1 RGFTVAA
8 VADVA
13 REAAL
18 ARLLERGDDVA
29 PAKLGQRAAVELDQV
44 EMIGAEAL
52 QTALDALEERLR
64 PPVGAPAGAVAA
76 LSEEVDSTPTA
87 AHRLPDQDLAVV
99 VALGGVD
106 DVQAGIERAA
116 QEARHRGARRVLIA
130 DLGAAEAEHA
140 HDHVGVAESSPL
152 HGD

>member
-1 RGFTVAA
+1 
-8 VADVA
+8 
-13 REAAL
+13 
-18 ARLLERGDDVA
+18 
-29 PAKLGQRAAVELDQV
+29 KLGQRAAVELDQV

-64 PPVGAPAGAVAA
+64 PPVGAPAVAVAA
-76 LSEEVDSTPTA
+76 LGEEVEITPTA

-106 DVQAGIERAA
+106 DGQAGIERAGK
-116 QEARHRGARRVLIA
+116 EASHGSARCVLITN
-130 DLGAAEAEHA
+130 LGAAETENA

-152 HGD
+152 HEDGLR